1 MGTGTNN
8 LSEEYNERR
17 LAALI
22 DSLEGS
28 KQTALLERI
37 KRYKRNHETSVI
49 QPLYLMTA
57 CLDMML
63 QNVSYKD
70 KEADEAFAYGE
81 WIYLQ
86 IFPYGIS
93 NEDFNRNASVMIG
106 MFKTNSVVSK
116 RCFDR
121 VCFDL
126 FRNKDN
132 YFRWIYSVPTQFSM
146 KQLLPAARKY
156 SLAAKSCYYD
166 EDMFTADLISVMDKF
181 VNARDINSALETE
194 LKRLEHMSGIYNVDE
209 TMVLLAEQQV
219 QSAKHIVGNA
229 ESLLTKIEERVNS
242 LNMLSQAATDN
253 LKQICESEILKAQ
266 EQLGGMNTKVNIE
279 LNRCIEAQKR
289 SLDLDRQK
297 IVDSVISD
305 SEYRLEELRKT
316 AQSIVGAARLE
327 LSKLN
332 RESGEVVARVTDY
345 MKNDAQ
351 LQKVLSNAKS
361 SEELMR
367 KMDKLVILNDT
378 NIDMLTEET
387 IRKQQLAEDAKA
399 NAQNAV
405 TVAGGAS
412 RTASPAISRIEV
424 PAKIPEVN
432 PLLDENIPF
441 TERYKRVMH
450 YKEQMM
456 KHGDTFHEKFDDVLM
471 AVMENANP
479 YLIGPSGCGKTFMVS
494 QISELLQMEFIDIGY
509 INEEYDIL
517 GFQTADGGYSCPN
530 FYRCY
535 KYGKIAFCDELDNGN
550 SRATVKLNS
559 FLGNTTGSGYSFPN
573 GEFVPRHANFR
584 IIGAGNTSG
593 NGADSNYNTR
603 EKIEESVQQRFVPI
617 YIGYDN
623 RVEREIL
630 KNHDDWY
637 AFVVLFRDAT
647 DAWGRNSHGAPSGII
662 TTRDVTRIRKYLEN
676 HSFNASQILDYEFIQ
691 TKDESYL
698 SFLANYL
705 LNNAGKKE
713 AAGELVNMFAE
724 KVNAIR
730 EGRVIRWT

>member
-1 MGTGTNN
+1 MGNGTINI
-8 LSEEYNERR
+8 SEEYNERR
-17 LAALI
+17 LAAML
-22 DSLEGS
+22 DSMEGS
-28 KQTALLERI
+28 KDSALPERI
-37 KRYKRNHETSVI
+37 KRYKRNHEASVI
-49 QPLYLMTA
+49 QPLCLMTA
-57 CLDMML
+57 CLDTLL
-63 QNVSYKD
+63 QNSSYKD
-70 KEADEAFAYGE
+70 KETDEAFAYGE
-81 WIYLQ
+81 WVYSQ

-93 NEDFNRNASVMIG
+93 GEDSDRLAMVMIR
-106 MFKTNSVVSK
+106 MFRINSVVKK

-126 FRNKDN
+126 FKNKDN
-132 YFRWIYSVPTQFSM
+132 YFRWIESIPIQFSM
-146 KQLLPAARKY
+146 KALLPAVRKY

-166 EDMFTADLISVMDKF
+166 EDMFTADMISVMEKF
-181 VNARDINSALETE
+181 VNGNDVSSVLEIE

-209 TMVLLAEQQV
+209 SMVLLAEQQV

-229 ESLLTKIEERVNS
+229 ESLLSQIEERVKS

-253 LKQICESEILKAQ
+253 LKQVCESEIRKSQ
-266 EQLGGMNTKVNIE
+266 ELLGGMNTKVNIE
-279 LNRCIEAQKR
+279 LNRCIEEQKR
-289 SLDLDRQK
+289 SLDFDRRK

-305 SEYRLEELRKT
+305 SENRLDELRKT

-327 LSKLN
+327 LTKLN

-351 LQKVLSNAKS
+351 LQAVLSNAKN

-387 IRKQQLAEDAKA
+387 IRRQQLAEDAKA
-399 NAQNAV
+399 NAGKRTV
-405 TVAGGAS
+405 TVQSGS
-412 RTASPAISRIEV
+412 QTASPLTARVDV
-424 PAKIPEVN
+424 PVEIPEVN

-441 TERYKRVMH
+441 TDRYKQVMH
-450 YKEQMM
+450 YKEQM
-456 KHGDTFHEKFDDVLM
+456 KKRGDIFHEKFDDVLM

-479 YLIGPSGCGKTFMVS
+479 YLIGPSGCGKTYMVS

-559 FLGNTTGSGYSFPN
+559 FLGNTTGSGYNFPN

-584 IIGAGNTSG
+584 IVGAGNTSG

-630 KNHDDWY
+630 KSHDDWY
-637 AFVVLFRDAT
+637 SFVVLFRNAT

-676 HSFNASQILDYEFIQ
+676 KSFNASQILDYEFIQ

-698 SFLANYL
+698 SFLANYV
-705 LNNAGKKE
+705 LNNAGKNEK
-713 AAGELVNMFAE
+713 AGNLVNMFVE